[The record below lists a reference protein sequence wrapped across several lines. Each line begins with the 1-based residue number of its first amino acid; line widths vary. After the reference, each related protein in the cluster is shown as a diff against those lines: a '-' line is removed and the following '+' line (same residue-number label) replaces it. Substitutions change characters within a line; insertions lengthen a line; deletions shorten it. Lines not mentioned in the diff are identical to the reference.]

1 MVMAM
6 ASPDLALLP
15 QLESRPPLQPGVS
28 PTPSPSSAF
37 AGRFYFPELDAVRI
51 FLFFGVWSYHTLP
64 REASFFVAHHFP
76 SILASWIA
84 SAIKACM
91 CSLDVFFILSA
102 FLITELL
109 LRERALKT
117 SVDLKAFYFRR
128 LLRIWPLY
136 FFMIALAVLFARFD
150 RSQAL
155 GWNYVLGF
163 LLFTGNWVMVFRGFP
178 RATFIGPLWSVSFE
192 EQFYLLWPFVLRRAS
207 RQTIRNIAF
216 GLLVVASIARF
227 TLLLRHVGGDP
238 LWYNTLAR
246 LDSIALGI
254 LLALVFHGRST
265 FSFGLPARI
274 ALLLMGI
281 SAWILVGRYCGLLN
295 PMPTLAGGMIGYPL
309 MSLGGVAIFLSVL
322 GAACDGISF
331 LKNPLLVYL
340 GKISYGLYA
349 FHLLALRL
357 SANFFSAYHHPFSQ
371 TLSWLCALAITLFL
385 AIVSFRWLE
394 TPFLRWKQK
403 KFTYVPSGA
412 LS

>member
-1 MVMAM
+1 
-6 ASPDLALLP
+6 
-15 QLESRPPLQPGVS
+15 
-28 PTPSPSSAF
+28 
-37 AGRFYFPELDAVRI
+37 
-51 FLFFGVWSYHTLP
+51 
-64 REASFFVAHHFP
+64 
-76 SILASWIA
+76 
-84 SAIKACM
+84 M

-192 EQFYLLWPFVLRRAS
+192 EQFYLLWPFVL
-207 RQTIRNIAF
+207 
-216 GLLVVASIARF
+216 
-227 TLLLRHVGGDP
+227 LRHVGGDP

-274 ALLLMGI
+274 ALLLLGI
-281 SAWILVGRYCGLLN
+281 SAWMLVGRYCGLLN

-371 TLSWLCALAITLFL
+371 TLSWLCALAITFFL